1 MATFLRKIYE
11 VLSCFST
18 ATHTSMC
25 NDLLR
30 QLIKGKAKKGN
41 LVRHFVD
48 ALEENKTISHIERPF
63 IPESRGN
70 KTGRNP
76 VASVMANSSP
86 LKIRISPETNYE
98 FSFLSREIPHL
109 RAMTVKEQK
118 DKGWIDYVARTA
130 SRPVL
135 GEIKW
140 KGDKNSFYAFIQ
152 LLTYLSELATPNQI
166 TRSVQHDLFGKDIP
180 PITAFD
186 LHIFL
191 ANFHDQGKK
200 GELIDNTHQLASAF
214 KDRLYSDFPEAAT
227 RLGNVLCISARI
239 EGKSAS
245 FAETKCHWMV

>member
-25 NDLLR
+25 NDLLQ
-30 QLIKGKAKKGN
+30 QLIKGKSKKDN

-98 FSFLSREIPHL
+98 FSFLNREIPHL
-109 RAMTVKEQK
+109 RAITRKEQT
-118 DKGWIDYVARTA
+118 DKGWIDYVAMTA

-140 KGDKNSFYAFIQ
+140 KGDKNPFYAFVQ
-152 LLTYLSELATPNQI
+152 LLTYLSEIATPNQI
-166 TRSVQHDLFGKDIP
+166 KRSIDHRLFGRDIMA
-180 PITAFD
+180 ISAFE

-191 ANFHDQGKK
+191 ANFNDKGGK
-200 GELIDNTHQLASAF
+200 GPLIEQTRLLASAF
-214 KDRLYSDFPEAAT
+214 KNRLHSDFPETANC
-227 RLGNVLCISARI
+227 LGNVLCISARI
-239 EGKSAS
+239 EGKSNS
-245 FAETKCHWMV
+245 FVETKCQWMV